1 MLDYTNLD
9 LTKKAF
15 IFELDDVLFP
25 KQDYLLQVY
34 YLFAN
39 LLEYTNHSY
48 SAIELMA
55 YLKECYLESGEHELF
70 ERVCRKFSLE
80 PKHLES
86 FTSMHV
92 HAKLPLKLLLY
103 KEVLA
108 LLVFLIGE
116 GKLVSILTKGNP
128 LIQLNKVKQMEWNG
142 LDKFIKVYL
151 YDEIVL
157 KSELEPLD
165 YLLFENDVSA
175 TEAVFFTPSDTIK
188 GSTGVS
194 NMNINLF
201 LK

>member
-1 MLDYTNLD
+1 M
-9 LTKKAF
+9 
-15 IFELDDVLFP
+15 
-25 KQDYLLQVY
+25 
-34 YLFAN
+34 
-39 LLEYTNHSY
+39 
-48 SAIELMA
+48 
-55 YLKECYLESGEHELF
+55 ESGEHELF